1 MGNTLAEYPLTFED
15 IPAKQYNKTVK
26 TRVTGGKDSKMSKE
40 AKAVSTP
47 AKKYAKTRGE
57 HIKDLIIVAL
67 VFSVIAFGLG
77 VKFQSDRNTEMQNA
91 VKAATASAVAPEAPV
106 KK

>member
-26 TRVTGGKDSKMSKE
+26 TRKSGGKDNKMSASKE
-40 AKAVSTP
+40 VKVTP
-47 AKKYAKTRGE
+47 SKKYAKTRGE
-57 HIKDLIIVAL
+57 HVKDLIIVAL
-67 VFSVIAFGLG
+67 VFSVVAFGLG

-91 VKAATASAVAPEAPV
+91 VKAATASASADPV